1 MIDTHCHLL
10 PGLDDGAPDMA
21 AAEAMARVAA
31 EDGVSQ
37 IVATPHSR
45 EWDYNNERSRI
56 LTAVEALRVHL
67 KRAGIPL
74 RLHVGAEV
82 HLTDRL
88 VAKIR
93 SGQLATFGDAGKYL
107 LLECPYRT
115 PPVRLEETIFELRV
129 AGITPVLAHPERIRW
144 FQEDLARLESAI
156 RLGALG
162 QMTSSSL
169 VGDFGRTIA
178 ALAETMVRRGLVHA
192 RGSDAHDTEHRP
204 PRLAAARARW
214 AELAGDD
221 AARIAVEDAPRAF
234 LGGTPFEA
242 AAPSPA
248 PAPRGF
254 LDRLLGR

>member
-1 MIDTHCHLL
+1 
-10 PGLDDGAPDMA
+10 
-21 AAEAMARVAA
+21 
-31 EDGVSQ
+31 
-37 IVATPHSR
+37 
-45 EWDYNNERSRI
+45 
-56 LTAVEALRVHL
+56 
-67 KRAGIPL
+67 
-74 RLHVGAEV
+74 
-82 HLTDRL
+82 
-88 VAKIR
+88 
-93 SGQLATFGDAGKYL
+93 
-107 LLECPYRT
+107 
-115 PPVRLEETIFELRV
+115 LRV

-162 QMTSSSL
+162 QMTGSSL

-192 RGSDAHDTEHRP
+192 LGSDAHDTEHRP

-214 AELAGDD
+214 AELAGEDS
-221 AARIAVEDAPRAF
+221 ARIAVEDAPRAF